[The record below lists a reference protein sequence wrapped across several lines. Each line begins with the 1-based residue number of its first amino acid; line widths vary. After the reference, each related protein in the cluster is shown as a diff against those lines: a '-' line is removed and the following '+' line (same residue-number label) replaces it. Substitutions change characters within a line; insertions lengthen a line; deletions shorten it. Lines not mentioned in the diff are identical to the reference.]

1 MSRLFGNLGVYVTDL
16 FYEAFERF
24 CIMSETTGDV
34 RALKY
39 IESKYGK
46 EVAVEIWEKYCIGVE
61 N

>member
-1 MSRLFGNLGVYVTDL
+1 MTDL

-34 RALKY
+34 RALTY
-39 IESKYGK
+39 IETKYSK